1 MLQEI
6 HYEDDLPVKVQVLE
20 IEQIPWHIHNDI
32 QIVYVL
38 EGEIELKLTYA
49 RYRLSKN
56 NVHIIHNE
64 DVHGFRALSGSNL
77 VVVLS
82 LNVDYFSAR
91 YPSLDSQVFTTKVSE
106 NIATYKKQLALKVH
120 IFSIISE
127 FHGKKRGYKNRIMD
141 ATHTLIGSLYSDFR
155 GFTVNHENRTFEH
168 QISRDPV
175 QIERISRVVTF
186 VYSNYPYK
194 LGLSSIAET
203 ENINSYYLSHLFQR
217 FVGDSFRN
225 FVSMVRVEMSE
236 VELLSTDH
244 SIAHISSNVGFS
256 NAKYYVENF
265 IEWFGCHPKEYRQ
278 LYGKEILGRAKSRF
292 RQLPLDSINDVIESY
307 GERPAFTGAS
317 QQVRAASLDLRKM
330 KGGRRFSCGTPAVAP
345 AEFYADYDPQQ
356 DCLDFLKTL
365 LKCPE
370 SAVIPQSSV
379 DSENNIR
386 GTFTFNGMKKP
397 LYYLRYFLLRQQG
410 IIGSFDDWYM
420 MTIGDEKTNLLFFNE
435 DAEAR
440 HDMEFNFFNMPG
452 RYKIT
457 EHRLCSDSTCL
468 SFWKQLDFKSDLS
481 DGETWQILQMS
492 APRLSWKT
500 VDSSG
505 SFTYSASLE
514 PHDIMLAEIEKLRE

>member
-1 MLQEI
+1 MFQEI
-6 HYEDDLPVKVQVLE
+6 NYEDELPVKVQVLE
-20 IEQIPWHIHNDI
+20 IEQIPWHTHNDI

-56 NVHIIHNE
+56 NIHIIHNE
-64 DVHGFRALSGSNL
+64 DVHGFRALSGNNL
-77 VVVLS
+77 VVILS

-91 YPSLDSQVFTTKVSE
+91 HPSLDSQVFTTKVSE
-106 NIATYKKQLALKVH
+106 NIATYKKQLALKFH
-120 IFSIISE
+120 MFSIISE
-127 FHGKKRGYKNRIMD
+127 LHNRKRGYKNRIMD
-141 ATHTLIGSLYSDFR
+141 TAHTLIDSLYSDFR
-155 GFTVNHENRTFEH
+155 GFTVNHEKRTFEH
-168 QISRDPV
+168 QVSRDPV
-175 QIERISRVVTF
+175 QMERISRVVTF

-194 LGLSSIAET
+194 LGLSSIAEA

-236 VELLSTDH
+236 VELLTTDH

-256 NAKYYVENF
+256 NAKYYLENF

-278 LYGKEILGRAKSRF
+278 LYGKEILGRAKNRF

-307 GERPAFTGAS
+307 NERPAFTGAS
-317 QQVRAASLDLRKM
+317 QQVMSASLDFRKI
-330 KGGRRFSCGTPAVAP
+330 KSGRHFGSNAP
-345 AEFYADYDPQQ
+345 DISPGEFYSGYDAQQ
-356 DCLDFLKTL
+356 DCLDVLKSI

-370 SAVIPQSSV
+370 SAAIPQASV
-379 DSENNIR
+379 DSENDRR
-386 GTFTFNGMKKP
+386 GTLTFNGMKKP
-397 LYYLRYFLLRQQG
+397 LYYLRHFLLGHQG
-410 IIGSFDDWYM
+410 TIGSFDDWYL
-420 MTIGDEKTNLLFFNE
+420 MTLRDEKAALLFFN
-435 DAEAR
+435 DDTDTR

-452 RYKIT
+452 RYQIT

-468 SFWKQLDFKSDLS
+468 SFWKQLDFKANLS
-481 DGETWQILQMS
+481 DGEMWQILQMS

-505 SFTYSASLE
+505 SFTYSASLD
-514 PHDIMLAEIEKLRE
+514 PHDIMLAEIKKL